1 MHYLTALS
9 WSVKAYYLVLS
20 CLAIFCLHRLF
31 LVVLYYRKK
40 GSFHN
45 QPPRLQPLPPVTIQ
59 LPIYNEKY
67 VVRRLIEACCNLDY
81 PRELLEIQVLDDS
94 TDETTDIIRQLVGAK
109 KATGINIHHL
119 QRRQRTGFKAGA
131 LAYGMEKAQG
141 RFIAIFDAD
150 FIPPADFLTAT
161 IHHFFDPQVG
171 MVQARW
177 NYVNRHYS
185 LLTRIQALLL
195 DGHFVIEHA
204 ARFLS
209 GRFFNFNGTAGIW
222 RRETIVDAGGWQHDT
237 LTEDLDLSYRAQ
249 LRGWR
254 FVFLKEV
261 TVASE
266 LPVNIN
272 AFKNQQHRW
281 AKGSVETL
289 TKLAWPILT
298 SKQSWKVK
306 IEALFHLSA
315 NLAYVLVLLLA
326 LLMYPSVRGRFD
338 LQWQLLLT
346 LDLPLF
352 FSSFLT
358 VAIFFLAAEK
368 ESDNLQRTTIILLP
382 LTMAMG
388 IGLAINNAKAVL
400 EALVHH
406 KTPFIR
412 TPKLN
417 VSGKKDGWRP
427 GTYHCR
433 LLAIPV
439 LELLMSFYFLH
450 IMLVVTVMG
459 KYLLIPFL
467 LLFFVG
473 FTMSAVLSFYHNF
486 STITHGKSIA

>member
-1 MHYLTALS
+1 MHHLTTLP
-9 WSVKAYYLVLS
+9 WSVKAYYLVLT

-40 GSFHN
+40 GSFRSD
-45 QPPRLQPLPPVTIQ
+45 PPLLQPLPPVTIQ
-59 LPIYNEKY
+59 LPVYNEKY
-67 VVRRLIEACCNLDY
+67 VVQRLIEASCSLDY
-81 PRELLEIQVLDDS
+81 PNELLEIQVLDDS
-94 TDETTDIIRQLVGAK
+94 TDETSDIIRQIVQHK
-109 KATGINIHHL
+109 KAAGIHIHHL
-119 QRRQRTGFKAGA
+119 QRQSRTGFKAGA
-131 LAYGMEKAQG
+131 LAYGMGKAKG
-141 RFIAIFDAD
+141 AFIAIFDAD

-161 IHHFFDPQVG
+161 IHQFSDPQVG
-171 MVQARW
+171 MVQTRW
-177 NYVNRHYS
+177 DYVNRNYS

-222 RRETIVDAGGWQHDT
+222 RREAIVDAGGWQHDT

-254 FVFLKEV
+254 FIFLNDV

-266 LPVNIN
+266 LPVDIN
-272 AFKNQQHRW
+272 AFKTQQHRW

-289 TKLAWPILT
+289 TKLAFPILT
-298 SKQSWKVK
+298 SKQPWKVK
-306 IEALFHLSA
+306 IEAIYHLSG
-315 NLAYVLVLLLA
+315 NLAYVLVVLLA
-326 LLMYPSVRGRFD
+326 LLMYPSVLGRFD

-352 FSSFLT
+352 FCSFLT
-358 VAIFFLAAEK
+358 VAIFFLAAQK
-368 ESDNLQRTTIILLP
+368 ESGNLQRTTVILLP

-388 IGLAINNAKAVL
+388 VGLAINNAKAAL

-412 TPKLN
+412 TPKLD
-417 VSGKKDGWRP
+417 VTGKKAVWRP

-433 LLAIPV
+433 MMAIPI
-439 LELLMSFYFLH
+439 LELMMGFYFLH
-450 IMLVVTVMG
+450 IMLVVAVMD
-459 KYLLIPFL
+459 KYLLLPFL

-473 FTMSAVLSFYHNF
+473 FMMSAVFSFYHNAAA
-486 STITHGKSIA
+486 IIHGGRTA